1 MVSRIINPA
10 TAISLDK
17 SSISLT
23 TVWQTEQITATLTPA
38 DTTSKVSW
46 SSSDTT
52 VATVDNTWLVTCV
65 TPWTCTITAT
75 TSNGLTATC
84 EVTQWWLPSTYQE
97 VEYIENTL
105 FWPRIDLWC
114 KATSNTKSI
123 IKFRNGAPT
132 GWVIYWT
139 EAGNDNADY
148 RLFNYSSRLY
158 FDLNSSRISWWWG
171 SLVAGVDYE
180 WELWNFYVKDY
191 NTQAIIVSGSAIA
204 SYTSAT
210 NITLNQETWGSSLNR
225 WYYVKVYENDVLIRD
240 LVPCYRKADTVIWM
254 YDLENWTF
262 YTNGG
267 TNTFTKWP
275 DV

>member
-1 MVSRIINPA
+1 MVNRIINPA

-17 SSISLT
+17 SSIKFT
-23 TVWQTEQITATLTPA
+23 TVGQTVQITATLTPA
-38 DTTSKVSW
+38 DTTSTVTW

-65 TPWTCTITAT
+65 TPWECTITAT

-84 EVTQWWLPSTYQE
+84 EVVQWWLPSTYQE
-97 VEYIENTL
+97 VEYIENTSS
-105 FWPRIDLWC
+105 WPRIDLWC

-123 IKFRNGAPT
+123 IKFRNLAAT

-148 RLFNYSSRLY
+148 RLFNYSSRIY
-158 FDLNSSRISWWWG
+158 FDLNSSRITWWWS

-191 NTQAIIVSGSAIA
+191 NTQAIITSASAIA

-210 NITLNQETWGSSLNR
+210 NMTLNQQTWGSSRNR

-240 LVPCYRKADTVIWM
+240 LIPCYRIADTVIWM
-254 YDLENWTF
+254 YDVENWTF

-267 TNTFTKWP
+267 TGTFAKWP

>member
-38 DTTSKVSW
+38 DTTSTVSW

-65 TPWTCTITAT
+65 TPWECTITAT

-84 EVTQWWLPSTYQE
+84 EVAQWWLPSTYQE
-97 VEYIENTL
+97 VEYIENTSS
-105 FWPRIDLWC
+105 WPRIDLWC

-123 IKFRNGAPT
+123 IKFRNLAAT
-132 GWVIYWT
+132 GGVIYWT

-148 RLFNYSSRLY
+148 RLFNYSNRLY
-158 FDLNSSRISWWWG
+158 FDLNSSRISWWWS

-191 NTQAIIVSGSAIA
+191 NTQATIVSGSAIA

-210 NITLNQETWGSSLNR
+210 NMTLNQQTWGSSLNR

-240 LVPCYRKADTVIWM
+240 LVPCYRIADTVIWM

-262 YTNGG
+262 YTNSGSG
-267 TNTFTKWP
+267 TFTKWP

>member
-38 DTTSKVSW
+38 DTTSTVTW

-65 TPWTCTITAT
+65 TPWECTITAT

-84 EVTQWWLPSTYQE
+84 EVAQWWLPNTYQE
-97 VEYIENTL
+97 VEYIENTSS
-105 FWPRIDLWC
+105 WPRIDLWHIP
-114 KATSNTKSI
+114 TSKTMWQ
-123 IKFRNGAPT
+123 IKFRNLVQT
-132 GWVIYWT
+132 WYVIYGYYAW
-139 EAGNDNADY
+139 ADSSDY
-148 RLFNYSSRLY
+148 RLFNASNRIY
-158 FDLNSSRISWWWG
+158 FDIWSSRISWS
-171 SLVAGVDYE
+171 SLNQNVDYE
-180 WELWNFYVKDY
+180 FEIWNFYVKDIP
-191 NTQAIIVSGSAIA
+191 TQTNLISGSSI
-204 SYTSAT
+204 SSFTGT
-210 NITLNQETWGSSLNR
+210 HNMTLNHSYADAANSCNR
-225 WYYVKVYENDVLIRD
+225 WYYVKIYENSTLVRD
-240 LVPCYRKADTVIWM
+240 LVPCYRKLDSVIWM

-262 YTNGG
+262 YTNSG
-267 TNTFTKWP
+267 TGTFTKWP